1 MDMRKLVGANV
12 RRVRLEKG
20 LSQEQLA
27 EKSGFTQQ
35 YISGL
40 ESGQRNPTVITLHEI
55 AQALGVP
62 HITLVT
68 PADSKKT
75 GKPKRKG

>member
-12 RRVRLEKG
+12 RQVRVEKG

-27 EKSGFTQQ
+27 VKSGFTQQ

-55 AQALGVP
+55 AQALGVS
-62 HITLVT
+62 HVSLVT
-68 PADSKKT
+68 PSDSKKT
-75 GKPKRKG
+75 GRPKRKG